1 MTYFNAHYSYKY
13 NLIKLNYKIDALN
26 PEFEPILPSDLTLG
40 FNLHIICY
48 LNIINIHSLPKIEEN
63 KYFKCIEFYHMNE
76 NITIGV
82 IIYESDTNGFINNN
96 YTFYKIKNILIN
108 DYYQNDN
115 EFSPFRINQE
125 YNILYDIIQ
134 DNTTSFKSKNLKKL
148 YIRKPIF
155 TLKRKYLIKVMNGTL

>member
-1 MTYFNAHYSYKY
+1 
-13 NLIKLNYKIDALN
+13 
-26 PEFEPILPSDLTLG
+26 
-40 FNLHIICY
+40 
-48 LNIINIHSLPKIEEN
+48 
-63 KYFKCIEFYHMNE
+63 MNE